1 MIGANCEKEKI
12 AISLNFPFLY
22 GNDECIYNVSR
33 LDLHF
38 LLRMVS

>member
-1 MIGANCEKEKI
+1 MVGANCEKEMI

-22 GNDECIYNVSR
+22 DNGECIYNVSR

-38 LLRMVS
+38 WLIMVS